1 MYPHIRIYGETRR
14 RAGRVE
20 CCRYSENAARGPC
33 IYAEDPYT
41 ARQIANVATYF
52 HTLEQEPEP
61 MTLPTTGQ
69 HATGGALAALWQAML
84 DAYGAATINT
94 ADWHYV
100 GPCRATFHGDSP
112 ANAHRF
118 RSTCG
123 AAHVVIA

>member
-1 MYPHIRIYGETRR
+1 MRICGEARR
-14 RAGRVE
+14 RISRVE
-20 CCRYSENAARGPC
+20 CCRYSENAARVPC
-33 IYAEDPYT
+33 AYADTPYT
-41 ARQIANVATYF
+41 AQQIANVATYF

-69 HATGGALAALWQAML
+69 HATGGALDSLWQAML
-84 DAYGAATINT
+84 ATFGADAINA
-94 ADWHYV
+94 ADWQYV

-123 AAHVVIA
+123 AAHTVIA